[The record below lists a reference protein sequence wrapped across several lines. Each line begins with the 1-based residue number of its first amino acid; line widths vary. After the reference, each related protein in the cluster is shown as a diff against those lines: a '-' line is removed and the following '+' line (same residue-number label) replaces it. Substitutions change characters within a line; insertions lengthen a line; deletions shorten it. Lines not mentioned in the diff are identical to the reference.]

1 MNSSHNPAYFI
12 TIPRALLFEHND
24 GFIEN
29 PKLLFLVLFSLFYL
43 ILFKMSLE
51 YYEIDCL
58 VSLIP
63 KYKRITLRHL
73 HANIP

>member
-1 MNSSHNPAYFI
+1 MNNSHNPAYFI

-24 GFIEN
+24 GFLEN
-29 PKLLFLVLFSLFYL
+29 PKLVFLVLFSLFYL

-58 VSLIP
+58 VSVDP
-63 KYKRITLRHL
+63 KYK
-73 HANIP
+73 

>member
-12 TIPRALLFEHND
+12 TIPRALFIEHND
-24 GFIEN
+24 GFLEN
-29 PKLLFLVLFSLFYL
+29 PKPMFLVLFSLFYL

-58 VSLIP
+58 VSVIP
-63 KYKRITLRHL
+63 KYK
-73 HANIP
+73 